1 MALYIKKTINCTL
14 RNDLTLMNEGIFES
28 LFIDTQF
35 GNDKIT
41 CGTIYRAPKQD
52 RFSNNQFKVQLKNA
66 LSTLNVF
73 KNKAYIMGDLNYD
86 LLQDSHTFTDD
97 FVDIMYDHSFYPIMN
112 KPTRITQSS
121 STCIDHIWTNIHDK
135 NISSSYL
142 FIYQVTSYHK
152 KKTATSSRS
161 ITKASKYAI
170 PLKPNT
176 QTCRVKAIFSHLVRR
191 QRRTERSSKST
202 ATSPS

>member
-1 MALYIKKTINCTL
+1 
-14 RNDLTLMNEGIFES
+14 MNEGIFQS
-28 LFIDTQF
+28 LFIDIQF

-41 CGTIYRAPKQD
+41 CGTIYRTAKQD

-66 LSTLNVF
+66 LGTLNVS

-97 FVDIMYDHSFYPIMN
+97 FVDIMYDHSFHPIIN

-135 NISSSYL
+135 NISSAIISL
-142 FIYQVTSYHK
+142 SLIRSLTIYQLF
-152 KKTATSSRS
+152 
-161 ITKASKYAI
+161 KALELLISKQ
-170 PLKPNT
+170 LCLT
-176 QTCRVKAIFSHLVRR
+176 HAIFLNEIVPYLMKLKVILTHPMYYIIQVLIMQWILLCNNILLCSIHISH
-191 QRRTERSSKST
+191 
-202 ATSPS
+202 